1 MAKFYEGG
9 CACGAVRYETGS
21 DPIFENH
28 CQCIDCQKRSGTGH
42 GSYLS
47 FPQRTD
53 VKITGEVSEWRVAG
67 DSGNDKIHAFC
78 PTCGTPVYLT
88 FAAMPKLIAVHAA
101 SLDDPGQFRPQALT
115 YSIRGHAWD
124 TIDPTLKSFEK
135 MPMAEGA

>member
-1 MAKFYEGG
+1 MARSYKGG

-21 DPIFENH
+21 NPIFENH

-47 FPQRTD
+47 FPHRAE
-53 VKITGEVSEWRVAG
+53 VEITGEVSEWRVTA
-67 DSGNDKIHAFC
+67 DSGHDKIHAFC

-88 FAAMPKLIAVHAA
+88 FTAMPELIAIHAA
-101 SLDDPGQFRPQALT
+101 SLDDPGQFTPQALT

-124 TIDPTLKSFEK
+124 TIDPGLQSFEK
-135 MPMAEGA
+135 MPAA